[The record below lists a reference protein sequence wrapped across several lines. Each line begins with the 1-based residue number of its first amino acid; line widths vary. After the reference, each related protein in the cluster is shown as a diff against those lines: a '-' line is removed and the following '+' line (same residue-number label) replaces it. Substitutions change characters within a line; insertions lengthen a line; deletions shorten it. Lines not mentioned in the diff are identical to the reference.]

1 MEGMLIAC
9 ILLFFSYYDDSLQD
23 TIPCALVNWFI
34 PVDEGPERV
43 TGMWVVEPESIAGR
57 KPVH

>member
-9 ILLFFSYYDDSLQD
+9 ILLFFSYYDDYLHD

-34 PVDEGPERV
+34 LVDKGPERV
-43 TGMWVVEPESIAGR
+43 TGM
-57 KPVH
+57 